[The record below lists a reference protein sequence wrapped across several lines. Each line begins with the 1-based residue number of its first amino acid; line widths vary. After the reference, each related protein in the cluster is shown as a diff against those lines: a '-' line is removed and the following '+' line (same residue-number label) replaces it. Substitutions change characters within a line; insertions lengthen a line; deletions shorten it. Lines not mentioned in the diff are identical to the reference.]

1 MHNLH
6 IGRVKAD
13 SHEEASEIVEERL
26 NTWGN
31 DDNWFNICGS
41 FCKEDLTFS
50 DEFDEDWLDKE
61 EILNNPHCFDD
72 MLDSDEFAS
81 EGKEVIEK
89 GIENAAGDDFL
100 WVSKYY
106 RNLWH
111 LSNLTNPNQLD
122 VWKDEFKGGF
132 FDEYGLTD
140 FAAEGENTYLVL
152 IDMHS

>member
-6 IGRVKAD
+6 IGRVNAD
-13 SHEEASEIVEERL
+13 THEEASEIVEERL
-26 NTWGN
+26 STWGD
-31 DDNWFNICGS
+31 DDNWFSICGS

-50 DEFDEDWLDKE
+50 DEFDEDWLEKE

-72 MLDSDEFAS
+72 MLDSDDLAS
-81 EGKEVIEK
+81 EGKEIIEK
-89 GIENAAGDDFL
+89 GIENATGDDLL

-111 LSNLTNPNQLD
+111 LSKLTNPNQLD
-122 VWKDEFKGGF
+122 VWKDEFKGGC

-140 FAAEGENTYLVL
+140 FGSEGENTYLVL